1 MSSKNTKN
9 NNNNNKKDDFNNN
22 SITFQIE
29 SKLFKLQNKNSGIK
43 IFSFYDFSKKN
54 KEQISKDFNEAGLD
68 SQTIATLIK
77 SKSENAEKFL
87 KENKIKIPLNVYK
100 NLFKNIYKDFYS
112 KTKKIIEKNNK
123 NVKFENLNK
132 KLQEYL
138 IDLNF
143 TGNLN
148 NEILFN
154 LKDILDKINKN
165 KNYSDLNKINT
176 LLYKKMKKENNNE
189 KIDTERM
196 KLRTKLIKEIITEN
210 NTKNNS
216 NNTKNNSNK
225 NTKNSTKNNTNDNDS
240 IPTASTTP
248 TISRSSSKLHINP
261 PKGGI
266 DLSIDLPKLIS
277 HSNNIKF
284 QGIIIQE
291 NNLLLF
297 NSKNNNKNSLCNL
310 EDLAII
316 LKILYDPS
324 IKCKNIS
331 FSLDPYEPTNPM
343 GPYYK
348 KVFYPDVIE
357 NKRILGGTR
366 LGEEMFEADYLM
378 KQMCLGYKPDNKTKF
393 DFPEEL
399 KKNGLKSIY
408 EKNSSENNKI
418 SIENIN
424 ENEHQWGRVWIIV
437 KEIKTLAKKGN
448 FFGVDNIKMGIDA
461 RQMNINKNGCLE
473 DSLIQD
479 TNNEIFK
486 FAKKLSELYENCAK
500 IYKCFFRLKEIT
512 NALAIGKFIY
522 ENGISVDMN
531 LINKIY
537 EKNLIKNYN
546 EKIDSIHFSEKIQ
559 FEEKIPVDLKK
570 IAEDLLKKNNVDVN
584 KENIEKTIKTIKE
597 KNAGKELCNKRI
609 KVIQKHRFGGVDIWT
624 NIVKNKCEKNL
635 LENKISNKNNNKI
648 SNENN
653 KISNKNNKISNKNNN
668 ESLNSS
674 ISTTNDENSLLN
686 IISTEKNGEINIDLS
701 NCDVHVF
708 PLEKINKCE
717 ICKNNLDIDENKMCL
732 ILKKML
738 NGKFYC
744 SVHNPFSCANCQD
757 FILDSCATV
766 KDEKFHAK
774 CLKCFECDKNLDK
787 ESVCSES
794 GILFHKNCFVEYKKK
809 LNEFLKDEN

>member
-1 MSSKNTKN
+1 MSSKNKN
-9 NNNNNKKDDFNNN
+9 NNNNNNNFNNN

-29 SKLFKLQNKNSGIK
+29 SKLFKLHQNKNSGIK
-43 IFSFYDFSKKN
+43 IFSFYDFSKKT

-68 SQTIATLIK
+68 SQTISTLIK
-77 SKSENAEKFL
+77 SIGLKSENAEKFL

-123 NVKFENLNK
+123 NIKFDNLNK
-132 KLQEYL
+132 KLQEFL
-138 IDLNF
+138 IDLFF
-143 TGNLN
+143 TENLN

-154 LKDILDKINKN
+154 LKEILDKITKN
-165 KNYSDLNKINT
+165 KNYSELNKINT
-176 LLYKKMKKENNNE
+176 LLHKKIKKENNNE
-189 KIDTERM
+189 KIAIERM
-196 KLRTKLIKEIITEN
+196 KLRTKLIKELINEN
-210 NTKNNS
+210 SK
-216 NNTKNNSNK
+216 NSNK
-225 NTKNSTKNNTNDNDS
+225 NKNNSTKNNTNENDS
-240 IPTASTTP
+240 IATTSTTP
-248 TISRSSSKLHINP
+248 TISRSNSKIHINQ

-266 DLSIDLPKLIS
+266 DLSIDIQKLIS
-277 HSNNIKF
+277 HSNEIKF
-284 QGIIIQE
+284 QGIILQE

-297 NSKNNNKNSLCNL
+297 NSKSNKNNNNKKSLCNL

-348 KVFYPDVIE
+348 KVYYPDVIE

-393 DFPEEL
+393 DYPEEL
-399 KKNGLKSIY
+399 KKHGLKSIY
-408 EKNSSENNKI
+408 ENINNNIK
-418 SIENIN
+418 NIN

-461 RQMNINKNGCLE
+461 RQMNVNKNGCLE

-479 TNNEIFK
+479 SNNEIFK

-500 IYKCFFRLKEIT
+500 IYKCFYRLKEIT

-522 ENGISVDMN
+522 ENGISVDLN

-537 EKNLIKNYN
+537 EKNVVKNYN

-559 FEEKIPVDLKK
+559 FEEKIPLDLNK
-570 IAEDLLKKNNVDVN
+570 IAEDLLKKNNVEVN

-635 LENKISNKNNNKI
+635 LENKIIEKNNKI
-648 SNENN
+648 IEKN
-653 KISNKNNKISNKNNN
+653 NKNNKN

-674 ISTTNDENSLLN
+674 ISTTNEDSLLN

-717 ICKNNLDIDENKMCL
+717 ICKNNLDIDENRMCL

-774 CLKCFECDKNLDK
+774 CLNCFECDKNLDK

-809 LNEFLKDEN
+809 LNEFLNEK

>member
-1 MSSKNTKN
+1 MSSKNTKNN

-77 SKSENAEKFL
+77 SIGLKSENAEKFL

-123 NVKFENLNK
+123 NVKFDNLNK
-132 KLQEYL
+132 KLQEFL

-143 TGNLN
+143 TENLN

-154 LKDILDKINKN
+154 LKDILDKITKN

-210 NTKNNS
+210 NTKNS
-216 NNTKNNSNK
+216 TK

-297 NSKNNNKNSLCNL
+297 NSKNNNKKSLCNL

-399 KKNGLKSIY
+399 KKHGLKSIY
-408 EKNSSENNKI
+408 ENNNKNNI
-418 SIENIN
+418 NNIN

-479 TNNEIFK
+479 SNNEIFK

-500 IYKCFFRLKEIT
+500 IYKCFYRLKEIT

-653 KISNKNNKISNKNNN
+653 KISNENNKISNKNNN

-674 ISTTNDENSLLN
+674 ISTTNEENSLLN

-809 LNEFLKDEN
+809 LNEFLKDEK

>member
-1 MSSKNTKN
+1 MSSKNKN
-9 NNNNNKKDDFNNN
+9 NNNNNKNDFNNN

-29 SKLFKLQNKNSGIK
+29 SKLFKLHQNKNSGIK
-43 IFSFYDFSKKN
+43 IFSFYDFSKKT

-68 SQTIATLIK
+68 SQTISTLIK
-77 SKSENAEKFL
+77 SIGLKSENAEKFL

-123 NVKFENLNK
+123 NVKFDNLNK

-138 IDLNF
+138 IDLFF
-143 TGNLN
+143 TENLN

-154 LKDILDKINKN
+154 LKEILNKITKN
-165 KNYSDLNKINT
+165 KNYSELNKINT
-176 LLYKKMKKENNNE
+176 LLHKKIKKENNNE
-189 KIDTERM
+189 KIAIERM
-196 KLRTKLIKEIITEN
+196 KLRTKLIKELINEN
-210 NTKNNS
+210 SK
-216 NNTKNNSNK
+216 NSNK
-225 NTKNSTKNNTNDNDS
+225 NKNNSTKNNINENDS
-240 IPTASTTP
+240 IATASTTP
-248 TISRSSSKLHINP
+248 TISRSSSKIHINQ

-266 DLSIDLPKLIS
+266 DLSIDIQKLIS
-277 HSNNIKF
+277 HSSDIKF
-284 QGIIIQE
+284 QGIILQE

-297 NSKNNNKNSLCNL
+297 NSKSNKNNNKNSLCNL

-348 KVFYPDVIE
+348 KVYYPDVIE
-357 NKRILGGTR
+357 NKRILAGTK

-393 DFPEEL
+393 DYPEEL
-399 KKNGLKSIY
+399 KKHGLKSIY
-408 EKNSSENNKI
+408 ENINNNIKNV
-418 SIENIN
+418 N

-461 RQMNINKNGCLE
+461 RQMNVNKNGCLE

-479 TNNEIFK
+479 PKNEIFK

-500 IYKCFFRLKEIT
+500 IYKCFYRLKEIT

-522 ENGISVDMN
+522 ENGISVDLN

-537 EKNLIKNYN
+537 EKNIIKNYN

-559 FEEKIPVDLKK
+559 FEEKIPLDLNK
-570 IAEDLLKKNNVDVN
+570 IAEDLLKKNNVEVN

-609 KVIQKHRFGGVDIWT
+609 KVIQKHRLGGVDIWT

-635 LENKISNKNNNKI
+635 LENKII
-648 SNENN
+648 E
-653 KISNKNNKISNKNNN
+653 KNNKIIEKNNKITEKNNEKNKN

-674 ISTTNDENSLLN
+674 ISTTNEDSLLN

-717 ICKNNLDIDENKMCL
+717 ICKNNLDIDENRMCL
-732 ILKKML
+732 LLKKML

-744 SVHNPFSCANCQD
+744 SVHNPFSCANCQE

-774 CLKCFECDKNLDK
+774 CLNCFECDKNLDK

-794 GILFHKNCFVEYKKK
+794 GLLFHKNCFVEYQKK
-809 LNEFLKDEN
+809 LNEFLNEK

>member
-1 MSSKNTKN
+1 MSSKNTK

-123 NVKFENLNK
+123 NIKFDNLNK

-154 LKDILDKINKN
+154 LKDILDKITKN

-176 LLYKKMKKENNNE
+176 LLYKKMKKENNND

-196 KLRTKLIKEIITEN
+196 KLRTKLIKEIINEN
-210 NTKNNS
+210 NTKNS
-216 NNTKNNSNK
+216 TK

-266 DLSIDLPKLIS
+266 DLSIDIPKLIS

-291 NNLLLF
+291 DNLLLF
-297 NSKNNNKNSLCNL
+297 NSKNNNKKSLCNL

-399 KKNGLKSIY
+399 KKHGLKSIY
-408 EKNSSENNKI
+408 ENNNKNNI
-418 SIENIN
+418 NNIN

-479 TNNEIFK
+479 SNNEIFK

-500 IYKCFFRLKEIT
+500 IYKCFYRLKEIT

-537 EKNLIKNYN
+537 EKNVIKNYN

-570 IAEDLLKKNNVDVN
+570 IAEDLLKKNNIDVN

-653 KISNKNNKISNKNNN
+653 KISNENNKISNKNNN

-717 ICKNNLDIDENKMCL
+717 ICKNNLDIDENRICL
-732 ILKKML
+732 MLKKML

-809 LNEFLKDEN
+809 LNDFLKDEK

>member
-1 MSSKNTKN
+1 MSSKNTKNN

-148 NEILFN
+148 SEILFN
-154 LKDILDKINKN
+154 LKDILDKITKN

-176 LLYKKMKKENNNE
+176 LLYKKMKKENNND

-210 NTKNNS
+210 NTKNS
-216 NNTKNNSNK
+216 TK
-225 NTKNSTKNNTNDNDS
+225 NTKNSTKNNIIDNDS
-240 IPTASTTP
+240 IPTASTNP

-266 DLSIDLPKLIS
+266 DLSIDIPKLIS

-291 NNLLLF
+291 DNLLLF
-297 NSKNNNKNSLCNL
+297 NSKNNNNKKSLCNL

-393 DFPEEL
+393 D
-399 KKNGLKSIY
+399 
-408 EKNSSENNKI
+408 
-418 SIENIN
+418 
-424 ENEHQWGRVWIIV
+424 
-437 KEIKTLAKKGN
+437 
-448 FFGVDNIKMGIDA
+448 
-461 RQMNINKNGCLE
+461 
-473 DSLIQD
+473 
-479 TNNEIFK
+479 
-486 FAKKLSELYENCAK
+486 
-500 IYKCFFRLKEIT
+500 
-512 NALAIGKFIY
+512 
-522 ENGISVDMN
+522 
-531 LINKIY
+531 
-537 EKNLIKNYN
+537 
-546 EKIDSIHFSEKIQ
+546 
-559 FEEKIPVDLKK
+559 
-570 IAEDLLKKNNVDVN
+570 
-584 KENIEKTIKTIKE
+584 
-597 KNAGKELCNKRI
+597 
-609 KVIQKHRFGGVDIWT
+609 
-624 NIVKNKCEKNL
+624 
-635 LENKISNKNNNKI
+635 
-648 SNENN
+648 
-653 KISNKNNKISNKNNN
+653 
-668 ESLNSS
+668 
-674 ISTTNDENSLLN
+674 
-686 IISTEKNGEINIDLS
+686 
-701 NCDVHVF
+701 
-708 PLEKINKCE
+708 
-717 ICKNNLDIDENKMCL
+717 
-732 ILKKML
+732 
-738 NGKFYC
+738 
-744 SVHNPFSCANCQD
+744 
-757 FILDSCATV
+757 
-766 KDEKFHAK
+766 
-774 CLKCFECDKNLDK
+774 
-787 ESVCSES
+787 
-794 GILFHKNCFVEYKKK
+794 
-809 LNEFLKDEN
+809 

>member
-1 MSSKNTKN
+1 MSSKNN

-176 LLYKKMKKENNNE
+176 LLYKKMKKENNND

-196 KLRTKLIKEIITEN
+196 KLRTKLIKELINEN
-210 NTKNNS
+210 NTKNS
-216 NNTKNNSNK
+216 TK
-225 NTKNSTKNNTNDNDS
+225 NTKNSTKNNIIDNDS

-297 NSKNNNKNSLCNL
+297 NSKNNNIKKSLCNL

-408 EKNSSENNKI
+408 ENNNKN
-418 SIENIN
+418 NINNFN

-653 KISNKNNKISNKNNN
+653 KISNEKNKISNENNKISNKNNN

-809 LNEFLKDEN
+809 LNEFLKDEK

>member
-1 MSSKNTKN
+1 MSSKNKN
-9 NNNNNKKDDFNNN
+9 NNNNNNFNNN

-29 SKLFKLQNKNSGIK
+29 SKLFKLHQNKNSGIK
-43 IFSFYDFSKKN
+43 IFSFYDFSKKT

-77 SKSENAEKFL
+77 SIGLKSENAEKFL

-123 NVKFENLNK
+123 NIKFDNLNK
-132 KLQEYL
+132 KLQEFL
-138 IDLNF
+138 IDLFF
-143 TGNLN
+143 TENLN

-154 LKDILDKINKN
+154 LKEILNKITKN
-165 KNYSDLNKINT
+165 KNYSELNKINT
-176 LLYKKMKKENNNE
+176 LLHKKIKKENNNE
-189 KIDTERM
+189 KIAIERM
-196 KLRTKLIKEIITEN
+196 KLRTKLIKELINEN
-210 NTKNNS
+210 S
-216 NNTKNNSNK
+216 
-225 NTKNSTKNNTNDNDS
+225 KNSTKNKNNSTKNNINENDS
-240 IPTASTTP
+240 IATASTTP
-248 TISRSSSKLHINP
+248 TISRSSSKIHINQ

-266 DLSIDLPKLIS
+266 DLSIDIQKLIS
-277 HSNNIKF
+277 HSSDIKF
-284 QGIIIQE
+284 QGIILQE

-297 NSKNNNKNSLCNL
+297 NSKSNKNNKKSLCNL

-348 KVFYPDVIE
+348 KVYYPDVIE
-357 NKRILGGTR
+357 NKRILAGTK

-393 DFPEEL
+393 DYPDEL
-399 KKNGLKSIY
+399 KKHGLKSIY
-408 EKNSSENNKI
+408 ENINNNIKNV
-418 SIENIN
+418 N

-461 RQMNINKNGCLE
+461 RQMNVNKNGCLE

-479 TNNEIFK
+479 SNNEIFK

-500 IYKCFFRLKEIT
+500 IYKCFYRLKEIT

-522 ENGISVDMN
+522 ENGISVDLN

-537 EKNLIKNYN
+537 EKNIIKNYN

-559 FEEKIPVDLKK
+559 YEEKIPVDLNK
-570 IAEDLLKKNNVDVN
+570 IAEDLLKKNNVEVN

-635 LENKISNKNNNKI
+635 LENKIIEKNNKI
-648 SNENN
+648 IEKN
-653 KISNKNNKISNKNNN
+653 NKNNKN

-674 ISTTNDENSLLN
+674 ISTTNEDSLLN

-717 ICKNNLDIDENKMCL
+717 ICKNNLDIDENRMCL
-732 ILKKML
+732 LLKKML

-774 CLKCFECDKNLDK
+774 CLNCFECDKNLDK

-794 GILFHKNCFVEYKKK
+794 GLLFHKNCFVEYQKK
-809 LNEFLKDEN
+809 LNEFLNEK